1 MLSFNYMVGMGAGNI
16 KTVGFSQMMI
26 MFILV
31 VSACFRD
38 KIEGIINFLKFSDKF
53 ALVLR

>member
-1 MLSFNYMVGMGAGNI
+1 MLSFDNMVGMGAGNI

-31 VSACFRD
+31 VSACLRD
-38 KIEGIINFLKFSDKF
+38 KIEGIIYFLKFSDEF